1 MARTSANLK
10 VLAAEVGRVQ
20 ERLHRGADEA
30 KTLRKVVP
38 FKELEQR
45 AAERRAGS
53 MVAPPWKQPQTQDD
67 THLGNE
73 SEKAP
78 DSGVRGLEN
87 HALSYTVYSVA
98 ELEARPRTSVPPPPS
113 TQVPSIWPDVGR
125 SGKSLLRAWWSF
137 YVRAKPRPQ
146 MMDVCRVPLM
156 QFQVDLV
163 AALKTL
169 PWRKIGVRAGITFAS
184 IIALLFITITIAEL
198 TDDLKPSRTA
208 STTEKKVD
216 SKPEVSQVLP
226 AAVTLP
232 APAEPAFEI
241 DETPVPAK
249 KPAVVAKTKPAAP
262 SSRPKK
268 KKGPDIF
275 NP

>member
-10 VLAAEVGRVQ
+10 VLAADIGRVQ
-20 ERLHRGADEA
+20 DRLHRSADEA
-30 KTLRKVVP
+30 KTVRKVVP

-53 MVAPPWKQPQTQDD
+53 MVAPPWKQSQTHDE
-67 THLGNE
+67 NE
-73 SEKAP
+73 IEKAP

-87 HALSYTVYSVA
+87 HALSYTVYSFA
-98 ELEARPRTSVPPPPS
+98 DLEARPRTSAPPPPS

-163 AALKTL
+163 AALNTL
-169 PWRKIGVRAGITFAS
+169 PWRKIGIRAGITFAS
-184 IIALLFITITIAEL
+184 VFALLFITITVAEL
-198 TDDLKPSRTA
+198 TDDLKPTRTA
-208 STTEKKVD
+208 SSSNTPKKVD
-216 SKPEVSQVLP
+216 AKPEVPQVLP
-226 AAVTLP
+226 AAVVTP
-232 APAEPAFEI
+232 PPAEPAIEI

-249 KPAVVAKTKPAAP
+249 KPVAVAKAKPSSPA
-262 SSRPKK
+262 SRPKK